1 MKKPLTAKQVDR
13 VMPYVLLIPAM
24 TLFTLFSFW
33 PFAKS
38 FYLAMTVTNKKGEAV
53 AWAGLSNFTRLFA
66 QPKFLQVLKN
76 TFLFAALVAV
86 FTFALAI
93 IMALLC
99 VEQKRFSRIYQT
111 MYAIPMAIA
120 SAPAAALF
128 LFIFKQS
135 GVLDMLLGTSYP
147 WLTSSKFAIYSVA
160 AATVW
165 LSIGSSFLFLLV
177 GFRAVPETLLESAR
191 IDGAGKMTRIFR
203 IMFPIA
209 SPQIFFVVFLNITN
223 AFKAFGEIRLLTAG
237 GPANST
243 ETLVYAIY
251 KEAILNGR
259 FETACCY
266 SIILFFAIFA
276 VTRVQLLTE
285 NRVIHYD

>member
-93 IMALLC
+93 ILALLC

-147 WLTSSKFAIYSVA
+147 WLTSSKFAI
-160 AATVW
+160 
-165 LSIGSSFLFLLV
+165 
-177 GFRAVPETLLESAR
+177 
-191 IDGAGKMTRIFR
+191 
-203 IMFPIA
+203 
-209 SPQIFFVVFLNITN
+209 
-223 AFKAFGEIRLLTAG
+223 
-237 GPANST
+237 
-243 ETLVYAIY
+243 
-251 KEAILNGR
+251 
-259 FETACCY
+259 
-266 SIILFFAIFA
+266 
-276 VTRVQLLTE
+276 
-285 NRVIHYD
+285 